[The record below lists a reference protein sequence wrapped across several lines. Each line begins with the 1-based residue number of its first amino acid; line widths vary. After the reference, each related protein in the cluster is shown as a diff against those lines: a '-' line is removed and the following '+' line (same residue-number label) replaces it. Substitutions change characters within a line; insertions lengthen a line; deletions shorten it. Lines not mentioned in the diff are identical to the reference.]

1 MAGTF
6 SYNKFEKLKSRKQI
20 ELLFAKG
27 KSISSF
33 PVKVFY
39 LPVEHTPVHPVQVGV
54 GVSARNFKKAVDRNT
69 IKRRMREAYRL
80 HKLPLHEHLITNQ
93 KSVAVFI
100 LWIDK
105 QLPTAAALQDLMPT
119 VLDNLIKQLGCK

>member
-27 KSISSF
+27 KSIASF

-80 HKLPLHEHLITNQ
+80 HKLPLHEHLVAQQ
-93 KSVAVFI
+93 KTVVVFI

-105 QLPTAAALQDLMPT
+105 QMPTTAALQDLMPT
-119 VLDNLIKQLGCK
+119 VIEKLIKQLG

>member
-20 ELLFAKG
+20 ELLFAQG

-39 LPVEHTPVHPVQVGV
+39 LPVEHTPEHPVQVGV

-80 HKLPLHEHLITNQ
+80 HKLPLHEHLVAAQ

-105 QLPTAAALQDLMPT
+105 QLPTTEVLQDLMPG
-119 VLDNLIKQLGCK
+119 VLEKLIKQLG

>member
-27 KSISSF
+27 KSISAF

-39 LPVEHTPVHPVQVGV
+39 LPVEHTPMHPVQVGV

-105 QLPTAAALQDLMPT
+105 QLPTAAALQDLMPG
-119 VLDNLIKQLGCK
+119 VLEKLIKQLG

>member
-20 ELLFAKG
+20 ELLFAQG

-39 LPVEHTPVHPVQVGV
+39 LPVEHTPEHPVQVGV

-80 HKLPLHEHLITNQ
+80 HKLPLHEHLVAAQ

-105 QLPTAAALQDLMPT
+105 QLPTTATLQDLMPT
-119 VLDNLIKQLGCK
+119 VIEKLIKQLG

>member
-1 MAGTF
+1 MSATF

-27 KSISSF
+27 KSISAF

-39 LPVEHTPVHPVQVGV
+39 LPIDHTPVHPVQVGV
-54 GVSARNFKKAVDRNT
+54 GVSARHFKKAVDRNT

-80 HKLPLHEHLITNQ
+80 HKLPLHQHLVAAE

-105 QLPTAAALQDLMPT
+105 QLPTSAALQDLMPT
-119 VLDNLIKQLGCK
+119 VIEKLIKQLG

>member
-1 MAGTF
+1 MTGTF

-27 KSISSF
+27 KSISAF

-39 LPVEHTPVHPVQVGV
+39 LPVENTPMHPVQVGV

-80 HKLPLHEHLITNQ
+80 HKLPLHEHLVAQQ

-105 QLPTAAALQDLMPT
+105 QMPTTAAMQDLMPA
-119 VLDNLIKQLGCK
+119 VIEKLIKQLG

>member
-20 ELLFAKG
+20 ELLFAQG

-80 HKLPLHEHLITNQ
+80 HKLPLHEHLMEAE
-93 KSVAVFI
+93 KSVALFI

-105 QLPTAAALQDLMPT
+105 QLPTTAALQDLMPG
-119 VLDNLIKQLGCK
+119 VLEKLIKQLG

>member
-27 KSISSF
+27 KSISAF

-39 LPVEHTPVHPVQVGV
+39 LPVDHTPMHPVQVGV

-80 HKLPLHEHLITNQ
+80 HKLPLHEHLVAQQ

-105 QLPTAAALQDLMPT
+105 QMPTTSVLQDLMPA
-119 VLDNLIKQLGCK
+119 VIEKLIKQLG

>member
-20 ELLFAKG
+20 ELLFAQG

-39 LPVEHTPVHPVQVGV
+39 LPVEHTPEHPVQVGV

-80 HKLPLHEHLITNQ
+80 HKLPLHEHLVPAE

-105 QLPTAAALQDLMPT
+105 QLPTSAALQDLMPT
-119 VLDNLIKQLGCK
+119 VIEKLIKQLG

>member
-1 MAGTF
+1 MTGTF

-20 ELLFAKG
+20 EILFAKG
-27 KSISSF
+27 KSISAF

-39 LPVEHTPVHPVQVGV
+39 LPVENTPMHPVQVGV

-80 HKLPLHEHLITNQ
+80 HKLPLHEHLVAQQ

-105 QLPTAAALQDLMPT
+105 QMPTTAALQDLMPA
-119 VLDNLIKQLGCK
+119 VIEKLIKQLG

>member
-1 MAGTF
+1 MVGTF

-27 KSISSF
+27 KSISAF

-39 LPVEHTPVHPVQVGV
+39 LPVDHTPVHPAQVGV

-80 HKLPLHEHLITNQ
+80 HKLPLHEHLVAQQ

-105 QLPTAAALQDLMPT
+105 QMPTTAALQELMPA
-119 VLDNLIKQLGCK
+119 VIEKLIKQLG

>member
-1 MAGTF
+1 
-6 SYNKFEKLKSRKQI
+6 
-20 ELLFAKG
+20 
-27 KSISSF
+27 
-33 PVKVFY
+33 VKVFY

-80 HKLPLHEHLITNQ
+80 HKLPLHEHLIAKQ

-105 QLPTAAALQDLMPT
+105 QLPTTAALQDLMPG
-119 VLDNLIKQLGCK
+119 VLEKLIKQLG

>member
-80 HKLPLHEHLITNQ
+80 HKLPLYEHLITNQ

-105 QLPTAAALQDLMPT
+105 QLPTTAALQDLMPT
-119 VLDNLIKQLGCK
+119 VVEKLIKQLG

>member
-20 ELLFAKG
+20 ELLFAQG

-39 LPVEHTPVHPVQVGV
+39 LPVDNSPLHPVQVGV
-54 GVSARNFKKAVDRNT
+54 GVSARNFKKAVDRNYFKRALRETYRLNKHILLDALEKPYAIMFFYQTKERLSFQEIEEKTIQLFQKFNET
-69 IKRRMREAYRL
+69 IK
-80 HKLPLHEHLITNQ
+80 
-93 KSVAVFI
+93 
-100 LWIDK
+100 
-105 QLPTAAALQDLMPT
+105 
-119 VLDNLIKQLGCK
+119 

>member
-1 MAGTF
+1 MSGTF

-27 KSISSF
+27 KSISAF

-39 LPVEHTPVHPVQVGV
+39 LPVDHTPVHPVQVGV
-54 GVSARNFKKAVDRNT
+54 GVSARNFKKAVYRNT

-80 HKLPLHEHLITNQ
+80 HKLPLHEHLAVQQ

-105 QLPTAAALQDLMPT
+105 QMPTTAALQELMPA
-119 VLDNLIKQLGCK
+119 VIEKLIKQLG

>member
-1 MAGTF
+1 MTGTF

-20 ELLFAKG
+20 ELLFAQG

-39 LPVEHTPVHPVQVGV
+39 LPVEHTPEHPVQVGV

-80 HKLPLHEHLITNQ
+80 HKLPLHEHLKTEQ

-105 QLPTAAALQDLMPT
+105 QLPTTAALNDLMPT
-119 VLDNLIKQLGCK
+119 VVEKLIKQLG

>member
-27 KSISSF
+27 KSISAF

-39 LPVEHTPVHPVQVGV
+39 LPVDHTPMHPVQVGV

-80 HKLPLHEHLITNQ
+80 HKLPLHEYLVAQQ

-105 QLPTAAALQDLMPT
+105 QMPTTAALQELMPA
-119 VLDNLIKQLGCK
+119 VIEKLIKQLG

>member
-20 ELLFAKG
+20 ELLFAQG

-39 LPVEHTPVHPVQVGV
+39 LPVEHTPLHPIQVGV

-80 HKLPLHEHLITNQ
+80 HKLPLHAHLMAEQ

-105 QLPTAAALQDLMPT
+105 QLPTTAALQDLMPG
-119 VLDNLIKQLGCK
+119 VLEKLIKQLG

>member
-1 MAGTF
+1 MTGTF

-27 KSISSF
+27 KSISAF

-80 HKLPLHEHLITNQ
+80 HKLPLHEHLMAQQ

-105 QLPTAAALQDLMPT
+105 QMPTTAALQDLMPA
-119 VLDNLIKQLGCK
+119 VIEKLIKQLG

>member
-20 ELLFAKG
+20 ELLFAQG

-39 LPVEHTPVHPVQVGV
+39 LPVEHTPEHPVQVGV

-80 HKLPLHEHLITNQ
+80 HKLPLHEHLVAAQ

-105 QLPTAAALQDLMPT
+105 QLPTTAALQDLMPG
-119 VLDNLIKQLGCK
+119 VLEKLIKQLG

>member
-20 ELLFAKG
+20 ELLFAQG

-39 LPVEHTPVHPVQVGV
+39 LPVEHTPEHPMQVGV

-80 HKLPLHEHLITNQ
+80 HKLPLHEHLIAKQ

-105 QLPTAAALQDLMPT
+105 QLPTTAALQDLMPG
-119 VLDNLIKQLGCK
+119 VLEKLIKQLG

>member
-1 MAGTF
+1 MVGTF

-20 ELLFAKG
+20 ECLFAKG
-27 KSISSF
+27 KSIAAF

-39 LPVEHTPVHPVQVGV
+39 LPIDHTPVHPVQVGV

-80 HKLPLHEHLITNQ
+80 HKLPLHEHLVAQQ

-105 QLPTAAALQDLMPT
+105 QMPTNAALQEMMPA
-119 VLDNLIKQLGCK
+119 VIEKLIKQLA

>member
-20 ELLFAKG
+20 ELLFAQG

-33 PVKVFY
+33 PVRVFY
-39 LPVEHTPVHPVQVGV
+39 LPVKHTPEHPVQVGV
-54 GVSARNFKKAVDRNT
+54 GVSARNFKKAVDRNI

-80 HKLPLHEHLITNQ
+80 HKLPLHKHLMAEQ

-105 QLPTAAALQDLMPT
+105 QLPTSEALQDLMPT
-119 VLDNLIKQLGCK
+119 VVEKLINQIG

>member
-27 KSISSF
+27 KSISAF

-39 LPVEHTPVHPVQVGV
+39 LPVEHTPMHPVQVGV

-69 IKRRMREAYRL
+69 IKRRIREAYRL
-80 HKLPLHEHLITNQ
+80 HKLPLHEHLKTEQ

-105 QLPTAAALQDLMPT
+105 QLPTTAALQDLMPT
-119 VLDNLIKQLGCK
+119 VIEKLIKQLG

>member
-39 LPVEHTPVHPVQVGV
+39 LPVEHTPEHPVQVGV

-105 QLPTAAALQDLMPT
+105 QLPTAAALQDLMPA
-119 VLDNLIKQLGCK
+119 VVEKLIKQLG

>member
-20 ELLFAKG
+20 ELLFAQG

-39 LPVEHTPVHPVQVGV
+39 LRVEHTPEHPVQVGL

-80 HKLPLHEHLITNQ
+80 HKLPLHEQLITNQ

-105 QLPTAAALQDLMPT
+105 QLPTTEVLQDLMPG
-119 VLDNLIKQLGCK
+119 VLEKLIKQLG

>member
-20 ELLFAKG
+20 ELLFAQG

-39 LPVEHTPVHPVQVGV
+39 LPVVHTPEHPVQVGV

-80 HKLPLHEHLITNQ
+80 HKLPLHEHLIAKQ

-105 QLPTAAALQDLMPT
+105 QLPTTATLQDLMPT
-119 VLDNLIKQLGCK
+119 VIEKLIKQLG

>member
-20 ELLFAKG
+20 ELLFAQG

-39 LPVEHTPVHPVQVGV
+39 LPVQHTPEHPVQVGV

-105 QLPTAAALQDLMPT
+105 QLPTTAALQDLMPT
-119 VLDNLIKQLGCK
+119 VVEKLIKQLG

>member
-20 ELLFAKG
+20 ELLFAQG

-39 LPVEHTPVHPVQVGV
+39 LRVEHTPEHPVQVGV

-80 HKLPLHEHLITNQ
+80 HKLPLHDHLITNQ

-105 QLPTAAALQDLMPT
+105 QLPTTEVLQDLMPG
-119 VLDNLIKQLGCK
+119 VLEKLIKQLG

>member
-1 MAGTF
+1 MAATF

-27 KSISSF
+27 KSIASF

-80 HKLPLHEHLITNQ
+80 HKLPLHEHLVAQQ

-105 QLPTAAALQDLMPT
+105 QMPTTAALQDLMPA
-119 VLDNLIKQLGCK
+119 VIEKLIKQIG

>member
-20 ELLFAKG
+20 ELLFAQG

-39 LPVEHTPVHPVQVGV
+39 LPVDNSPLHPVQVGV

-69 IKRRMREAYRL
+69 IKRRLREAYRL
-80 HKLPLHEHLITNQ
+80 HKLPLHEYLMAHQ

-105 QLPTAAALQDLMPT
+105 QLPTTEALQDLMPA
-119 VLDNLIKQLGCK
+119 VVEKLIKQLG

>member
-1 MAGTF
+1 MSGTF

-27 KSISSF
+27 KSISAF

-39 LPVEHTPVHPVQVGV
+39 LPVDHTPVHPVQVGV

-80 HKLPLHEHLITNQ
+80 HKLPLHEHLVAQQ

-105 QLPTAAALQDLMPT
+105 QMPTTAALQELMPA
-119 VLDNLIKQLGCK
+119 VIEKLIKQLG

>member
-20 ELLFAKG
+20 ELLFAQG

-80 HKLPLHEHLITNQ
+80 HKLPLHEHLMAAE

-105 QLPTAAALQDLMPT
+105 QLPTTAALQDLMPT
-119 VLDNLIKQLGCK
+119 VIEKLIKQLG

>member
-20 ELLFAKG
+20 ELLFAQG

-39 LPVEHTPVHPVQVGV
+39 LPVEHTPEHPVQVGV

-80 HKLPLHEHLITNQ
+80 HKLPLHEHVVAAQ

-105 QLPTAAALQDLMPT
+105 QLPTTAALQDLMPT
-119 VLDNLIKQLGCK
+119 VIEKLIKQLG

>member
-20 ELLFAKG
+20 ELLFAQG

-39 LPVEHTPVHPVQVGV
+39 LPVDNSPLHPVQVGV

-69 IKRRMREAYRL
+69 IKRRLREAYRL
-80 HKLPLHEHLITNQ
+80 HKLPLHEHLMAQQ

-105 QLPTAAALQDLMPT
+105 QLPTTEALQDLRPA
-119 VLDNLIKQLGCK
+119 VVEKLIKQLG

>member
-27 KSISSF
+27 KSISAF

-39 LPVEHTPVHPVQVGV
+39 LPVEHTPLHPVQVGV

-80 HKLPLHEHLITNQ
+80 HKLPLHEHLVPAE

-105 QLPTAAALQDLMPT
+105 QLPTSAALQDLMPT
-119 VLDNLIKQLGCK
+119 VIEKLIKQLG

>member
-27 KSISSF
+27 KSISAF

-39 LPVEHTPVHPVQVGV
+39 LPVDHTPVHPVQVGV

-80 HKLPLHEHLITNQ
+80 HKLPLHEHLVAQQ

-105 QLPTAAALQDLMPT
+105 QMPTTVALQDLMPT
-119 VLDNLIKQLGCK
+119 VIEKLIKQLG

>member
-27 KSISSF
+27 KSISAF

-39 LPVEHTPVHPVQVGV
+39 LPVENTPVHPVQVGV

-80 HKLPLHEHLITNQ
+80 HKLPLHEHLVAQQ
-93 KSVAVFI
+93 KTVAVFI

-105 QLPTAAALQDLMPT
+105 QMPTTAALQDLMPA
-119 VLDNLIKQLGCK
+119 VIEKLIKQLG

>member
-20 ELLFAKG
+20 ELLFAQG

-39 LPVEHTPVHPVQVGV
+39 LPVEHTPEHPVQVGV

-80 HKLPLHEHLITNQ
+80 HKLPLHEHLKTEQ

-105 QLPTAAALQDLMPT
+105 QLPTTEALQDLMPG
-119 VLDNLIKQLGCK
+119 VLEKLIKQLG

>member
-27 KSISSF
+27 KSISAF

-39 LPVEHTPVHPVQVGV
+39 LPVDHTPVHPVQVGV

-80 HKLPLHEHLITNQ
+80 HKLPLHEHLVAQQ

-105 QLPTAAALQDLMPT
+105 QMPTTAALQDLMPT
-119 VLDNLIKQLGCK
+119 VIEKLIKQLG